1 MLVSTFM
8 LMTGVLNLLES
19 DMWRCW
25 WWHNVSDLH
34 LSSWPAEAAEPWG
47 CVQLWVSAFVCV
59 FVSWLVFVFVFL
71 FARASEFSSHRAFRV
86 CAGGG
91 EGGALL
97 PEQGGSR
104 RSVGGG
110 GVQDQQTLQRSLKT
124 PTRPGQ
130 EQPPCGHL
138 VQRGL
143 RQRGDA
149 GDD

>member
-1 MLVSTFM
+1 M
-8 LMTGVLNLLES
+8 
-19 DMWRCW
+19 
-25 WWHNVSDLH
+25 
-34 LSSWPAEAAEPWG
+34 
-47 CVQLWVSAFVCV
+47 
-59 FVSWLVFVFVFL
+59 
-71 FARASEFSSHRAFRV
+71 

-110 GVQDQQTLQRSLKT
+110 GDQDPQSLERSLKT

-143 RQRGDA
+143 LQRGDA
-149 GDD
+149 GDEEEEKAEEGGLSSVWSQLSEDQGGRQSWQTGTQWAGWCTPTTTPSTPTNPNSWPSAPHHPSERWDPQNPYIHNST